1 MAGKFELPLGYSK
14 DLECQ
19 VLEMPFSQKRIS
31 MFLLLPDDPVNGLNR
46 LEGNISTENIKHLLS
61 IKTLK
66 VCIIKKNMS
75 ISNGLT
81 HFLKRLY
88 INFRMKS

>member
-81 HFLKRLY
+81 HFKDYTL
-88 INFRMKS
+88 ISG

>member
-81 HFLKRLY
+81 HFKGYKL
-88 INFRMKS
+88 ISG

>member
-1 MAGKFELPLGYSK
+1 MNDLKTNPIFFRLEVPTMAGKFELPLGYSK

-66 VCIIKKNMS
+66 VCTIK
-75 ISNGLT
+75 
-81 HFLKRLY
+81 
-88 INFRMKS
+88 